1 MWSIEKVLVTT
12 INVTFLFNWL
22 ISSDILWYGFKIF
35 MNFKNKIKNLDIF
48 IFIDDIY
55 KLTSLNVLKF
65 QKINLIYTDKN
76 YNDKKF
82 HLIRQ
87 FCLKKKINLFV
98 INEYKIAIKFK
109 LSGIII
115 THDKKGIIYNGNPL
129 SKKIELKILG
139 KVHNQNDFF
148 IKQKQGCGGV
158 FLSPIF
164 NTQKYSLNH
173 ILKIP
178 KFNLISN
185 YWNTKIFALGGI
197 NLSNVNK
204 LKNTR
209 VCGFG
214 FQSFLDKKKARLLL
228 SKRAFL

>member
-1 MWSIEKVLVTT
+1 
-12 INVTFLFNWL
+12 
-22 ISSDILWYGFKIF
+22 

-48 IFIDDIY
+48 IFIDDIN

-76 YNDKKF
+76 YTDKKF
-82 HLIRQ
+82 QLITQ

-98 INEYKIAIKFK
+98 INEYKVAIKFK
-109 LSGIII
+109 LSGIVI
-115 THDKKGIIYNGNPL
+115 THNRKGIIYMGNPL
-129 SKKIELKILG
+129 SKKINIKILG
-139 KVHNQNDFF
+139 KVHSQNDFF

-164 NTQKYSLNH
+164 NTQKYSKNN

-185 YWNTKIFALGGI
+185 HWDTKIFALGGI
-197 NLSNVNK
+197 NFSNVNK